1 MVFTL
6 GTREVAAWERADNVV
21 TPSRRR
27 LFRQSTSRPKW
38 DDRTSDVG
46 HHESP
51 REIAAESQ
59 VEVEGQLSV
68 SVDGGA
74 VGSAEVVTC
83 PFSASWY
90 EFAGEHAEVGTR
102 VDQETLI
109 CVPIPDK

>member
-1 MVFTL
+1 MEE
-6 GTREVAAWERADNVV
+6 EVDAY
-21 TPSRRR
+21 
-27 LFRQSTSRPKW
+27 
-38 DDRTSDVG
+38 DRTSDVG

-59 VEVEGQLSV
+59 VEVEVEGQPSV

-90 EFAGEHAEVGTR
+90 EFAGEHADVGTR

-109 CVPIPDK
+109 CVPIPDKEAACCSGADIYRRRRLPR